1 MDHGLFKTFV
11 RYVCNVTLNHSQLIV
26 CHECKKTNKPSDFFS
41 TKVKSQNLI
50 LSKTSKVFME
60 NSHNT
65 SVRDMMDMVSEKIG
79 QRESTQGLKQQC
91 KIEVDCFIPA
101 FNCLYLLE

>member
-1 MDHGLFKTFV
+1 MMAKEPENKDMLLAFSSCPGYVSV
-11 RYVCNVTLNHSQLIV
+11 RNRENGSWFIQDLCEVQI
-26 CHECKKTNKPSDFFS
+26 
-41 TKVKSQNLI
+41 KSQNLI

-60 NSHNT
+60 NSHSTN
-65 SVRDMMDMVSEKIG
+65 VRDMMDMVSEKIS

-91 KIEVDCFIPA
+91 KIEVDCFIPV